1 MKKTSAISFFLI
13 NVLCSF
19 NFSLASNLKS
29 MFVVEP
35 KANPGYIQFTN
46 VKPYTFTVSFDKV
59 TSAERYLVLVAQ
71 NESILGFPN
80 DGETYQKGDRILNA
94 NVVYLGSDTSF
105 VPRGIR
111 ANTKYHFLIFACN
124 GSGGEENYLQ
134 IKPTIG
140 SVSTGGLLIG
150 SYYDGVSRTA
160 PNFILALTELI
171 NPHKVMS
178 YASYKTTILQ
188 NLELID
194 TIAGQMYVEC
204 AYSGEKKII
213 NEPFDW
219 VKSGYS
225 REHIFPHSWMPT
237 YPADSPPLPEY
248 SDFHNLYPANLD
260 KANSIRSNYP
270 LGEID
275 GKVTYEYLDGR
286 LGYRGN
292 QIVYEP
298 RDNHKGNVARAIF
311 YMCIAYN
318 GINNNAW
325 KLPSNQDQYILK
337 KWHFQDP
344 PDKYEIARQEYVFHL
359 QGNRNPFIDS
369 ANYVC
374 SIDFSKLGQPA
385 TCNDIPLEVDQ
396 IVLNEKLSFSFK
408 DNLFCISGNGKIAH
422 VKLVNLLGENIVPN
436 LKNNDCIYLSK
447 GFYVVS
453 YEVDSIVYTYKL
465 FASDF

>member
-1 MKKTSAISFFLI
+1 
-13 NVLCSF
+13 
-19 NFSLASNLKS
+19 
-29 MFVVEP
+29 
-35 KANPGYIQFTN
+35 
-46 VKPYTFTVSFDKV
+46 
-59 TSAERYLVLVAQ
+59 
-71 NESILGFPN
+71 
-80 DGETYQKGDRILNA
+80 
-94 NVVYLGSDTSF
+94 
-105 VPRGIR
+105 
-111 ANTKYHFLIFACN
+111 
-124 GSGGEENYLQ
+124 
-134 IKPTIG
+134 
-140 SVSTGGLLIG
+140 
-150 SYYDGVSRTA
+150 
-160 PNFILALTELI
+160 
-171 NPHKVMS
+171 
-178 YASYKTTILQ
+178 
-188 NLELID
+188 
-194 TIAGQMYVEC
+194 
-204 AYSGEKKII
+204 
-213 NEPFDW
+213 
-219 VKSGYS
+219 
-225 REHIFPHSWMPT
+225 MPT